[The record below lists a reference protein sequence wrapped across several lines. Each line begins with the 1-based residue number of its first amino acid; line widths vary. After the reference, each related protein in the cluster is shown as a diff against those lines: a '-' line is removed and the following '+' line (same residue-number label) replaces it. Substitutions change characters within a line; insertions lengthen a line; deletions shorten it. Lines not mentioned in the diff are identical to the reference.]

1 MIIVS
6 QYLLGILTLTY
17 KKERI
22 IMLNQM
28 PAVESVQ
35 INRIE
40 NHDKVFA
47 TTESGQEIE
56 LHITDQQKKDRLF
69 WESLINILRAELWLP
84 LQKRTHE
91 LLQNDWLTVD
101 G

>member
-1 MIIVS
+1 
-6 QYLLGILTLTY
+6 
-17 KKERI
+17 
-22 IMLNQM
+22 MLNQM

-56 LHITDQQKKDRLF
+56 LHITDQQKKGP
-69 WESLINILRAELWLP
+69 P
-84 LQKRTHE
+84 LLGIPHQYPPR
-91 LLQNDWLTVD
+91 
-101 G
+101 

>member
-1 MIIVS
+1 
-6 QYLLGILTLTY
+6 
-17 KKERI
+17 
-22 IMLNQM
+22 MLNQM

-56 LHITDQQKKDRLF
+56 LHITDQQKRTASSGNPSSISSAL
-69 WESLINILRAELWLP
+69 NCGYP
-84 LQKRTHE
+84 CKREPT
-91 LLQNDWLTVD
+91 NYSKTT